1 MSRTGKLLQLYAF
14 ESDQNAWKN
23 ELIYLLD
30 IPTVWREFILQFYN
44 GVKLP
49 FAIKP
54 LSKKLQSIFPQIV
67 SVNNQFYLN
76 ENRPWLIATQPV
88 PVEMILLLAKGW
100 MNQIA
105 TRQGVAAPD
114 NLETSTIGWR
124 SEKVDSIVHRDSRL
138 KYELLPAL
146 VAHQFCL
153 SPKQLLLEKWD
164 EPVELMFSQVYAT
177 QKAECMSQPIST
189 RSGTFSYVVRFRLQY
204 RAGEPERL
212 LLMVSAG
219 VRRFITKSQETKF
232 LKGGINNTLLVSMD
246 NPLIKGQGMGLRS
259 YASLSFRREGGTEP
273 YTRWSEGLDELF
285 CDVLWGNSLS
295 AEDILTNP
303 VKYHSDGSP
312 KIWIVHNNRVFN
324 NSLYIEAGISI
335 QEKMRFYEMVREN
348 LSDWRSLTPLPLVP
362 KPKRDGTLRRV
373 REQISPVYCGHDKDF
388 VLEVWGPDSL
398 YQCVVEALK
407 TKKYKGKLLAEQVDG
422 EVFRLNASSGNRI
435 VIVRCDR
442 RDYVDGLDRGTLK
455 DLADEH
461 RTNKIVRSVEHVKGS
476 QFITCS
482 LIEILPK
489 DDWKKLGEG
498 TDPKQAVRKGF
509 QLTGRI
515 TQFVYPEKGAK
526 KSKRK
531 KDKPESSYIHK
542 VFNCI
547 LDLLGDAGVIDYKAH
562 MDVNEQRPII
572 AYDLVSGDK
581 GTYAFLTK
589 FEDGVLTVKSRGL
602 EEWLILSEAVLQT
615 DQFDPLPKA
624 PDAQKKEIAR
634 WFGEQL
640 RMERMNGKEPI
651 VLVEAELRYKGLEGI
666 QNNKIVCDKNPDLP
680 GLKQDD
686 QGITVI
692 RINSNEDVPA
702 YGFHPMSF
710 SIGVY
715 SDNESGLYYGVGTK
729 PKTQMNI
736 AKAMTK
742 YDNPGTT
749 FQQPRVVEYMPLG
762 PMDRQDR
769 ERLAWMV
776 HRLRE
781 VCITFESTSAQPYP
795 LKMTSTIKKYLKF
808 KEYEVTEAEAEFL
821 EL

>member
-1 MSRTGKLLQLYAF
+1 MSRTSKLLQLYAF
-14 ESDQNAWKN
+14 ESDQNVWKN
-23 ELIYLLD
+23 NQIYLLD
-30 IPTVWREFILQFYN
+30 IPTVWREFIRQFYN

-54 LSKKLQSIFPQIV
+54 LGKKLQSIFPQIV
-67 SVNNQFYLN
+67 SVNNQFYLD
-76 ENRPWLIATQPV
+76 ENRPWLIAMQPV
-88 PVEMILLLAKGW
+88 PVGMILLLAKGW
-100 MNQIA
+100 INQVA
-105 TRQGVAAPD
+105 TRQGVDAPD
-114 NLETSTIGWR
+114 DVDTNTMGWR

-153 SPKQLLLEKWD
+153 SPKQLRLEQRD
-164 EPVELMFSQVYAT
+164 EPLELKFSQVYAT
-177 QKAECMSQPIST
+177 QKAECMSEPIST

-219 VRRFITKSQETKF
+219 IRRFITKPQETKY
-232 LKGGINNTLLVSMD
+232 LKGGINSTLLVSMD
-246 NPLIKGQGMGLRS
+246 NPLIKDHEMGLRS

-285 CDVLWGNSLS
+285 CDVLWGNPLS
-295 AEDILTNP
+295 TEDLLTNP

-312 KIWIVHNNRVFN
+312 KIWVVYNNRVFN
-324 NSLYIEAGISI
+324 PLYVEAGISI
-335 QEKMRFYEMVREN
+335 QEKMSFYEMVREN

-362 KPKRDGTLRRV
+362 KPKREGAVRRV
-373 REQISPVYCGHDKDF
+373 REPIPPIYCGHDKDF
-388 VLEVWGPDSL
+388 VFEVWGPESL
-398 YQCVVEALK
+398 YQCVIEALK
-407 TKKYKGKLLAEQVDG
+407 TKKYKGKPLVEHVDG
-422 EVFRLNASSGNRI
+422 DVFKLNSSSRNRI
-435 VIVRCDR
+435 IVVRCDR
-442 RDYVDGLDRGTLK
+442 KDYVDGLDRGALK
-455 DLADEH
+455 DLASEH
-461 RTNKIVRSVEHVKGS
+461 RTNKIVRSIEHVKGS
-476 QFITCS
+476 QSITCS

-489 DDWKKLGEG
+489 DEWKKLGEG

-515 TQFVYPEKGAK
+515 TQFVCPESGAK

-562 MDVNEQRPII
+562 LDVNEQRPII

-581 GTYAFLTK
+581 GTYAILTK
-589 FEDGVLTVKSRGL
+589 LEDGVLMVKSRGL
-602 EEWLILSEAVLQT
+602 EEWMTLSEAVLQT

-640 RMERMNGKEPI
+640 RVERMSGKEPV

-666 QNNKIVCDKNPDLP
+666 QNNKIVRGRDPELP
-680 GLKQDD
+680 GWIHNEH
-686 QGITVI
+686 GMTVI
-692 RINSNEDVPA
+692 RINSNDDVPA
-702 YGFHPMSF
+702 YGFLPMSF
-710 SIGVY
+710 SNGVY
-715 SDNESGLYYGVGTK
+715 SDDESGLYYGVGTK

-742 YDNPGTT
+742 YDNPETA

-762 PMDRQDR
+762 PLDRQDR

-781 VCITFESTSAQPYP
+781 VCITFESTTAQPYP
-795 LKMTSTIKKYLKF
+795 LKMTGTLKKYLQF
-808 KEYEVTEAEAEFL
+808 KEYEITEAEAEFL

>member
-14 ESDQNAWKN
+14 ESDQNAWNNKQ
-23 ELIYLLD
+23 IYLLD
-30 IPTVWREFILQFYN
+30 IPTVWREFIRQFYN

-54 LSKKLQSIFPQIV
+54 LGKKLQSIFPQIV
-67 SVNNQFYLN
+67 SVNNQFYLD

-88 PVEMILLLAKGW
+88 PVGMILLLAKGW

-105 TRQGVAAPD
+105 TRQGVAATD
-114 NLETSTIGWR
+114 DLDTSTMDWR
-124 SEKVDSIVHRDSRL
+124 SEAVDSILHRDSRL

-153 SPKQLLLEKWD
+153 SPKQLLLDDRD

-177 QKAECMSQPIST
+177 QKAECMSEPITT

-219 VRRFITKSQETKF
+219 IRRFIKKPQETKY
-232 LKGGINNTLLVSMD
+232 LKGGINSTLLVSMD
-246 NPLIKGQGMGLRS
+246 NPLIKDQGMGLRS

-285 CDVLWGNSLS
+285 CDVLWGNPLS
-295 AEDILTNP
+295 TEDILTNP
-303 VKYHSDGSP
+303 VKYHSDRSP
-312 KIWIVHNNRVFN
+312 KIWVVHNNRVFN
-324 NSLYIEAGISI
+324 PLYVEAGISI

-348 LSDWRSLTPLPLVP
+348 VSDWRSLTPLPLVP
-362 KPKRDGTLRRV
+362 KPKLEGTRRRV
-373 REQISPVYCGHDKDF
+373 REPIPPVYCGHDKDF

-398 YQCVVEALK
+398 YQCVIEALK
-407 TKKYKGKLLAEQVDG
+407 AKKYKGKLLAEHVDG
-422 EVFRLNASSGNRI
+422 HIFKLNAPSNNRL
-435 VIVRCDR
+435 VVVKCDR
-442 RDYVDGLDRGTLK
+442 KDYVDGLDRGAFK

-461 RTNKIVRSVEHVKGS
+461 RTNKIARSIEHVKGNES
-476 QFITCS
+476 ITCS

-489 DDWKKLGEG
+489 DAWKKLGEG

-509 QLTGRI
+509 QLTGRL
-515 TQFVYPEKGAK
+515 TQFVYPENGTK
-526 KSKRK
+526 KSKRN
-531 KDKPESSYIHK
+531 KDKPDSSYIHK

-547 LDLLGDAGVIDYKAH
+547 LDLLGDAGVIDYKAY
-562 MDVNEQRPII
+562 MIVNEQRPII
-572 AYDLVSGDK
+572 AYDLVSGDR
-581 GTYAFLTK
+581 GTYAILTK
-589 FEDGVLTVKSRGL
+589 LEEGVLTVKSRGS
-602 EEWLILSEAVLQT
+602 EEWLTLPEAVLQT
-615 DQFDPLPKA
+615 DLFDPLPKS
-624 PDAQKKEIAR
+624 PDAQKQEVAR

-640 RMERMNGKEPI
+640 RMERMIGKESV
-651 VLVEAELRYKGLEGI
+651 VLVDAKLRYKGLDGI
-666 QNNKIVCDKNPDLP
+666 QNNRIICGKNPELP
-680 GLKQDD
+680 GLMQNDD
-686 QGITVI
+686 GITVI

-710 SIGVY
+710 STGVY
-715 SDNESGLYYGVGTK
+715 SDSEVGLYYGVGTK

-736 AKAMTK
+736 AKSMTK
-742 YDNPGTT
+742 YDNPETA
-749 FQQPRVVEYMPLG
+749 FQQPRVVEYMPIG
-762 PMDRQDR
+762 PMDRRDR

-781 VCITFESTSAQPYP
+781 VCITFESTTARPYP
-795 LKMTSTIKKYLKF
+795 LKMTDTLKKYLQF
-808 KEYEVTEAEAEFL
+808 KEYEITEAEAEFL

>member
-14 ESDQNAWKN
+14 ESDQNAWNNKQ
-23 ELIYLLD
+23 IYLLD
-30 IPTVWREFILQFYN
+30 IPTVWREFIRQFYN

-54 LSKKLQSIFPQIV
+54 LGKKLQSIFPQIV
-67 SVNNQFYLN
+67 SVNNQFYLD
-76 ENRPWLIATQPV
+76 ENRPWLIATRPV
-88 PVEMILLLAKGW
+88 PVGMILLLAKGW

-114 NLETSTIGWR
+114 DLDTSTMDWR
-124 SEKVDSIVHRDSRL
+124 SEAVDSILHRDSRL

-153 SPKQLLLEKWD
+153 SPKQLLLDNRD

-177 QKAECMSQPIST
+177 QKAECMSEPITT

-219 VRRFITKSQETKF
+219 IRRFITKPQETKY
-232 LKGGINNTLLVSMD
+232 LKGGINSTLLVSMD
-246 NPLIKGQGMGLRS
+246 NPLIKDQGMGLRS

-285 CDVLWGNSLS
+285 CDVLWGNPLS
-295 AEDILTNP
+295 TEDILTNP
-303 VKYHSDGSP
+303 VKYHSDRSP
-312 KIWIVHNNRVFN
+312 KIWVVHNNRVFN
-324 NSLYIEAGISI
+324 PLYVEAGISI
-335 QEKMRFYEMVREN
+335 QEKMKFYEMVREN
-348 LSDWRSLTPLPLVP
+348 VSDWRSLTPLPLVP
-362 KPKRDGTLRRV
+362 KPKLEGARRRV
-373 REQISPVYCGHDKDF
+373 REPIPPVYCGHDKDF

-407 TKKYKGKLLAEQVDG
+407 AKKYKGKLLAEHVDG
-422 EVFRLNASSGNRI
+422 EVFRLNSSSRNRI
-435 VIVRCDR
+435 IVVKCDR
-442 RDYVDGLDRGTLK
+442 KDYVDGLDRGALK

-461 RTNKIVRSVEHVKGS
+461 RTNKILRSIEHVKGN
-476 QFITCS
+476 QAITCS

-498 TDPKQAVRKGF
+498 IDPKQAVRKGF

-515 TQFVYPEKGAK
+515 TQFVYPENGAK

-581 GTYAFLTK
+581 GTYAILTK
-589 FEDGVLTVKSRGL
+589 LEDGVLMVKSRGS
-602 EEWLILSEAVLQT
+602 EEWLSLSEAVLKT

-624 PDAQKKEIAR
+624 PDALKKEVAR

-640 RMERMNGKEPI
+640 RMERMSGKEPI
-651 VLVEAELRYKGLEGI
+651 VLVEAELRYKGLDGI
-666 QNNKIVCDKNPDLP
+666 QNNKIGRGKNPDLP
-680 GLKQDD
+680 GWIQND
-686 QGITVI
+686 QGMTVI
-692 RINSNEDVPA
+692 RVNSNDDVPA
-702 YGFHPMSF
+702 YGFRPMSF

-729 PKTQMNI
+729 PKTQRNI
-736 AKAMTK
+736 AKSMTK
-742 YDNPGTT
+742 YDNPETA

-781 VCITFESTSAQPYP
+781 VCITFESTTAQPYP
-795 LKMTSTIKKYLKF
+795 LKMTGTLKKYLQF
-808 KEYEVTEAEAEFL
+808 KEYEITEAEAEFL

>member
-14 ESDQNAWKN
+14 ESDQNAWNNKQ
-23 ELIYLLD
+23 IYLLD
-30 IPTVWREFILQFYN
+30 IPTVWRGFIRQFYN

-49 FAIKP
+49 FATKP
-54 LSKKLQSIFPQIV
+54 LGKKLQSIFPQIV
-67 SVNNQFYLN
+67 SVNNQFYLD

-88 PVEMILLLAKGW
+88 PVGMILLLAKGW

-114 NLETSTIGWR
+114 DLDMSTMDWR
-124 SEKVDSIVHRDSRL
+124 SESVDSILHRDSRL

-153 SPKQLLLEKWD
+153 SPKQLHLEKRD
-164 EPVELMFSQVYAT
+164 EPVELTFSQVYAT
-177 QKAECMSQPIST
+177 QRAECMSEPIAT

-219 VRRFITKSQETKF
+219 IRRFITKPQETKY
-232 LKGGINNTLLVSMD
+232 LKGGINSTLLISMD
-246 NPLIKGQGMGLRS
+246 NPLLKDKGMALRS
-259 YASLSFRREGGTEP
+259 YASLSFRREGGIEP

-285 CDVLWGNSLS
+285 SDVLWGNSLS
-295 AEDILTNP
+295 TEDILTNP
-303 VKYHSDGSP
+303 VKYHSGNSP
-312 KIWIVHNNRVFN
+312 NIWIVHNNRVFN
-324 NSLYIEAGISI
+324 QSPYIEAGISI
-335 QEKMRFYEMVREN
+335 QEKMGFYEMVRGN
-348 LSDWRSLTPLPLVP
+348 LSDWRSLTPLPFVP
-362 KPKRDGTLRRV
+362 KPKREGTGRRGKDL
-373 REQISPVYCGHDKDF
+373 IPPVYCGHDKDF
-388 VLEVWGPDSL
+388 VLEVWGSDSL
-398 YQCVVEALK
+398 YQWVVEALK
-407 TKKYKGKLLAEQVDG
+407 AKKYKGKLLAEQVDG
-422 EVFRLNASSGNRI
+422 DVFRLNSSSRNRI
-435 VIVRCDR
+435 TVVKCDR
-442 RDYVDGLDRGTLK
+442 KDYVDGLDRGALK

-461 RTNKIVRSVEHVKGS
+461 RTNKILRSIEHVKGN
-476 QFITCS
+476 QAITCS

-489 DDWKKLGEG
+489 DEWKKLGEG

-515 TQFVYPEKGAK
+515 TQFVYPENGAK

-531 KDKPESSYIHK
+531 KDKPESNYIHK

-547 LDLLGDAGVIDYKAH
+547 LDLLGDTGVIDYKAH
-562 MDVNEQRPII
+562 LDVNEQRPII

-581 GTYAFLTK
+581 GTYAILTK
-589 FEDGVLTVKSRGL
+589 FEDGILMVKSRGL
-602 EEWLILSEAVLQT
+602 EEWVPLSEAVLQT

-640 RMERMNGKEPI
+640 RVERMIGKKPV
-651 VLVEAELRYKGLEGI
+651 VLVEAELRYKGLDGI
-666 QNNKIVCDKNPDLP
+666 QNNKIVRGKDPELP
-680 GLKQDD
+680 GWTQNEH
-686 QGITVI
+686 GVSVI
-692 RINSNEDVPA
+692 RVNSNDDVPA
-702 YGFHPMSF
+702 YGFLPMSF

-715 SDNESGLYYGVGTK
+715 SDNESGLYYGVGNK
-729 PKTQMNI
+729 PKTQRNI

-742 YDNPGTT
+742 YDNLETA

-762 PMDRQDR
+762 PLDRQDR

-781 VCITFESTSAQPYP
+781 VCITFESTTAQPYP
-795 LKMTSTIKKYLKF
+795 LKMTGTLKKYLQF
-808 KEYEVTEAEAEFL
+808 KEYQFSEAEAEFL

>member
-14 ESDQNAWKN
+14 ESDQNAWNNKQ
-23 ELIYLLD
+23 IYLLD
-30 IPTVWREFILQFYN
+30 IPTVWREFIRQFYN

-54 LSKKLQSIFPQIV
+54 LGKKLQSIFPQIV
-67 SVNNQFYLN
+67 SVNNQFYLD

-88 PVEMILLLAKGW
+88 PVGMILFLAKGW

-105 TRQGVAAPD
+105 TRQGVAATD
-114 NLETSTIGWR
+114 DLDTSTMDWR
-124 SEKVDSIVHRDSRL
+124 SEAVDSILHRDSRL

-153 SPKQLLLEKWD
+153 SPKQLLLDNRD

-177 QKAECMSQPIST
+177 QKAECMSEPITT

-219 VRRFITKSQETKF
+219 IRRFITKPQETKY
-232 LKGGINNTLLVSMD
+232 LKGGINSTLLVSMD
-246 NPLIKGQGMGLRS
+246 NPLIKDQGMGLRS

-285 CDVLWGNSLS
+285 CDVLWGNPLS
-295 AEDILTNP
+295 TEDILTNP
-303 VKYHSDGSP
+303 VKYHSDRSP
-312 KIWIVHNNRVFN
+312 KIWVVHNNRVFN
-324 NSLYIEAGISI
+324 PLYVEAGISI

-348 LSDWRSLTPLPLVP
+348 VSDWRSLTPLPLVP
-362 KPKRDGTLRRV
+362 KPKLEGTRRRV
-373 REQISPVYCGHDKDF
+373 REPIPPVYCGHDKDF

-407 TKKYKGKLLAEQVDG
+407 AKKYKGKLLAEHVDG
-422 EVFRLNASSGNRI
+422 EVFRLNSSSRNRI
-435 VIVRCDR
+435 IVVKCDR
-442 RDYVDGLDRGTLK
+442 KDYVDGLDRGALK

-461 RTNKIVRSVEHVKGS
+461 RTNKILRSIEHVKGN
-476 QFITCS
+476 QAITCS

-498 TDPKQAVRKGF
+498 IDPKQAVRKGF

-515 TQFVYPEKGAK
+515 TQFVYPENGAK

-581 GTYAFLTK
+581 GTYAILTK
-589 FEDGVLTVKSRGL
+589 LEDGVLMVKSRGS
-602 EEWLILSEAVLQT
+602 EEWLSLSEAVLKT

-624 PDAQKKEIAR
+624 PDALKKEVAR

-640 RMERMNGKEPI
+640 RMERMSGKEPI
-651 VLVEAELRYKGLEGI
+651 VLVEAELRYKGLDGI
-666 QNNKIVCDKNPDLP
+666 QNNKIGRGKNPDLP
-680 GLKQDD
+680 GWIQND
-686 QGITVI
+686 QGMTVI
-692 RINSNEDVPA
+692 RVNSNDDVPA
-702 YGFHPMSF
+702 YGFRPMSF

-729 PKTQMNI
+729 PKTQRNI
-736 AKAMTK
+736 AKSMTK
-742 YDNPGTT
+742 YDNPETA

-781 VCITFESTSAQPYP
+781 VCITFESTTAQPYP
-795 LKMTSTIKKYLKF
+795 LKMTGTLKKYLQF
-808 KEYEVTEAEAEFL
+808 KEYEITEAEAEFL